1 MAKIDSTIA
10 DIRHLDRVAEL
21 DSPIHRLDPRAK
33 VAVTALFLATVVSFP
48 KREIVELT
56 ALFVYPAILWAV
68 GQVPSRALLRPI
80 LIASPFAILVG
91 LFNPLLDR
99 SVAVHWGTFAIS
111 GGWMSFI
118 SILVRF
124 LLTVA
129 AALLLLACTGYVAV
143 CTALGRLGAPRLLVV
158 QFLLLYRYIFVVAD
172 EASRMSRARALRSPL
187 ARSTTIKTW
196 ASLVGHLLL
205 RAYDRGLRLHTAM
218 LCRGF
223 DGQFRSL
230 RSLHWF
236 WTDSCFLFGCTAF
249 FFVARFGHVADRTG
263 SLMMRIFQ

>member
-1 MAKIDSTIA
+1 MANIDSTLA
-10 DIRHLDRVAEL
+10 DIRHLERLADL

-33 VAVTALFLATVVSFP
+33 VAATALFLATVVSFP
-48 KREIVELT
+48 KREVMELMV
-56 ALFVYPAILWAV
+56 LFVYPAILWAV

-80 LIASPFAILVG
+80 LIASPFAILLG

-99 SVAVHWGTFAIS
+99 SVAVQWGTLILS

-118 SILVRF
+118 SIVVRF

-129 AALLLLACTGYVAV
+129 AAVLLLACTGYVAV
-143 CTALGRLGAPRLLVV
+143 CMALGRLGAPRLLVV

-172 EASRMSRARALRSPL
+172 EASRMSRARALRSPER
-187 ARSTTIKTW
+187 RSTPIRTW
-196 ASLVGHLLL
+196 GSLVGHLLL

-223 DGQFRSL
+223 DGRFRSL
-230 RSLHWF
+230 RSLHWS
-236 WTDSCFLFGCTAF
+236 WTDTCFLLGCTAF
-249 FFVARFGHVADRTG
+249 LFLARFGHVAERTG
-263 SLMMRIFQ
+263 SLLMRIFQ